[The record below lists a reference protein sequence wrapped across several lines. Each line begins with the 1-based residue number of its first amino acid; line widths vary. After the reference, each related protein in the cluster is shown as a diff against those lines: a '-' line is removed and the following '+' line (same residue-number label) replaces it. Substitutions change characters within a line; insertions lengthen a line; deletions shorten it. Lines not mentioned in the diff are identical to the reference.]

1 MIGVGEG
8 EMSCDGTQRHD
19 WDRKGNGGD
28 LVCMRLERMHVSC
41 CTRTVGKGGDWW
53 GMCGRIA
60 KGIGSGRGGVHVC
73 GAREGGISC
82 FDGYGRAVRG

>member
-28 LVCMRLERMHVSC
+28 LVCMRLERRHVSC
-41 CTRTVGKGGDWW
+41 CTRTVGKGVDWW
-53 GMCGRIA
+53 GMCGRI
-60 KGIGSGRGGVHVC
+60 
-73 GAREGGISC
+73 AREGGISC